1 MGGIITQAFYL
12 EKASEQLGL
21 DGPGSV
27 EGLLES
33 PKQAQTGDTTGVRA
47 Q

>member
-1 MGGIITQAFYL
+1 MGGIIIQAFYL

-21 DGPGSV
+21 DGPGSA

-33 PKQAQTGDTTGVRA
+33 LKQARW
-47 Q
+47 